1 MFKHSYTSSVSRYII
16 NNNLQPKIFECVEN
30 FILKLELSLLQNAY
44 NDILNKKEKIKDIE
58 LNNISKKYKNKLLKK
73 RIEDIKSIVG
83 NINILKLNKD
93 ISKSLLIVFYEH
105 ILREEMVEHKSF
117 FEIDDYKKNKDI
129 IIPITYKE
137 FLKSTDK
144 TDYFGEFEKWVTNI
158 FKQEKEFEK
167 FYLDRPLYFFIN
179 RIRNNILNE
188 GLQPICSLKYMNN
201 IIKYIQ
207 KQYIKESL
215 DKFNEKYFNT
225 IKNFDN
231 FKEAIF
237 NTIHKETLKYLEN
250 WKTVEEGK
258 RIVKEVK
265 KKIDDDN
272 IFTNIKYEY
281 SQKIKKEN
289 GIQRIYEDFLEY
301 QKIYIDNVKKY
312 SDNIN
317 SVWLKED
324 LKDYI
329 RYSTCEEIIDSY
341 NESID
346 IFLTKEELQNIENNI
361 SIIIKEKFI
370 KKEQYKVIVKIKNV
384 KLNEEECKEVSNISF
399 LSCKYVNDNIED
411 IIGKKL
417 TNIEKSFFE
426 KSEKEIIYSI
436 INDVTVLKEDIEF
449 AIKVAKDKIDEI
461 LNIVTFFE
469 GNSQAMGYEICETY
483 VRAKNGSINI
493 SSPKI
498 RFSKTNLD
506 LFKSEIG
513 KFYTISNENALAK
526 DLISCIKQYN
536 LLINTQIKNMNWLV
550 KINREL
556 INAINIDECIK
567 IMTVLIAGDNI
578 NKYTCTLQKLRLWLI
593 EDYFEFFYSPICHD
607 DFNYERFLS
616 FFKKAL
622 IILYSYYDVLDKD
635 TRRKVCD
642 WILKIFPN
650 EYEHKENTYE

>member
-1 MFKHSYTSSVSRYII
+1 
-16 NNNLQPKIFECVEN
+16 
-30 FILKLELSLLQNAY
+30 
-44 NDILNKKEKIKDIE
+44 
-58 LNNISKKYKNKLLKK
+58 
-73 RIEDIKSIVG
+73 
-83 NINILKLNKD
+83 
-93 ISKSLLIVFYEH
+93 
-105 ILREEMVEHKSF
+105 
-117 FEIDDYKKNKDI
+117 
-129 IIPITYKE
+129 
-137 FLKSTDK
+137 
-144 TDYFGEFEKWVTNI
+144 
-158 FKQEKEFEK
+158 
-167 FYLDRPLYFFIN
+167 
-179 RIRNNILNE
+179 
-188 GLQPICSLKYMNN
+188 MNN